1 MRLAVPGRIVLTL
14 LALVALVGT
23 GGAHNDPEQVRRQL
37 EDTRDRLGQARHQLS
52 DVSATV
58 RETRHELQHIDE
70 RLVDLRAEQRRL
82 EDRLAAAQ
90 GRYEDAGA
98 RTAAATRRLEE
109 ETAALRRTQRR
120 LQRRERTFE
129 GRVAATYKYGP
140 ISYADALLGVEDFGD
155 FVTTMY
161 YVRSVLQTERGIIAE
176 IRDLGDTI
184 RARRAEVDALRDQL
198 AARQEEARRARDQ
211 VREATE
217 QHRAATRRVARQKD
231 RRQQVLAE
239 LEGTRARYEQLVAQL
254 EEESQRL
261 AEELRSSRWRAGAPG
276 VGELVWPTD
285 GVKTGD
291 YGWRT
296 HPIFGTR
303 RFHAGI
309 DISGDIGQ
317 PIVAAA
323 EGLVVHA
330 GWRGGYGLAVVL
342 DHGGGL
348 ATLYAHQSWVA
359 VSEGQVVEEGQN
371 IGEMGST
378 GWSTGPHLHFEVRV
392 NGEPRDPMDWYR

>member
-1 MRLAVPGRIVLTL
+1 MRLVVPGRIALTL
-14 LALVALVGT
+14 LALVALIGA

-37 EDTRDRLGQARHQLS
+37 EDTQDRLGQARDQLS
-52 DVSATV
+52 DVSASV
-58 RETRHELQHIDE
+58 RATRHELQHIDE
-70 RLVDLRAEQRRL
+70 RLLALRAEQRRL

-90 GRYEDAGA
+90 SRYEEAAA
-98 RTAAATRRLEE
+98 RTADATRRLQEQTE
-109 ETAALRRTQRR
+109 ALRRTRQR
-120 LQRRERTFE
+120 LHEHEQTFE

-161 YVRSVLQTERGIIAE
+161 YVRSVLETERGIITE
-176 IRDLGDTI
+176 IQDLSETI
-184 RARRAEVDALRDQL
+184 RTRRAEVDALRDQL
-198 AARQEEARRARDQ
+198 AAEQEQAGRARTQ

-217 QHRAATRRVARQKD
+217 QHRAVTLRVAEQKD
-231 RRQQVLAE
+231 RREQVLAE
-239 LEGTRARYEQLVAQL
+239 LEGTKAHYEQLVAQL
-254 EEESQRL
+254 EQESQRL

-309 DISGDIGQ
+309 DISGEIGQ

-330 GWRGGYGLAVVL
+330 GWRGGYGLAVVI

-348 ATLYAHQSWVA
+348 ATLYAHQSWMA
-359 VSEGQVVEEGQN
+359 VSEGQVVEQGQK
-371 IGEMGST
+371 IGEVGST

-392 NGEPRDPMDWYR
+392 NGEPKDPMQWYR